1 MKQIEP
7 SGPDGLA
14 QAAAPPYRS
23 PLYPQPPPGS
33 GRLTMAVVTPAE
45 VPLWMLRFLEMA
57 LESRRIDIRLLLV
70 PSLPAPYASAA
81 PADLRAFLRLERVLL
96 HWFLRTFR
104 HVEDGALSRVALEN
118 LKDKGLCW
126 EQAASEA
133 GADAVRQRVAGLHPD
148 LVLLLGPA
156 DWAPALSAT
165 STHGCWI
172 VDGDLTDPDEAG
184 LALLQPIMAGEAATP
199 FGLELVS
206 AQGERI
212 PLAMSWGATRA
223 VSFSQHRDQAFLK
236 LPALLLRALR
246 RLANGQLQVPAAGSQ
261 TLRVAPAVSA
271 YAAGVGL
278 RAFAITLK
286 LLAQWRSRRRSAQ
299 QPWFVVLPDAQDP
312 LDPRAPRIAA
322 TRSLVAEGGN
332 YWADPFPVEHG
343 QRKLLFVEEFI
354 EASGRGV
361 ISCLE
366 LQADGTALNL
376 GIILQEPFHLS
387 YPQAFQWQGHWYMTV
402 ESCESQRVS
411 LYRTDDFPKGW
422 RQVAHLL
429 EGRVCVDPTLYHHEG
444 HWYLFGNVSESGANP
459 SDELF
464 LFVSRAL
471 EGPYVAH
478 PGNPIV
484 SDVRRAR
491 PAGQLFLHEGKLIRP
506 AQCCAPIYGSAVIF
520 NEVGML
526 SPQDYAETPLSRLDP
541 MQSGTLDGCHTY
553 NRAGSIE
560 VLDAHGEPPCAPERI
575 QVLDAAAASQ
585 ATAQLWDA
593 AGT

>member
-1 MKQIEP
+1 MNQNEP

-23 PLYPQPPPGS
+23 PLYPPPAAGAE
-33 GRLTMAVVTPAE
+33 RLKVAVVAPAE
-45 VPLWMLRFLEMA
+45 VPLWLHRFLEMA
-57 LESRRIDIRLLLV
+57 LASRHIDIRLLLV
-70 PSLPAPYASAA
+70 PASPVPHESAA
-81 PADLRAFLRLERVLL
+81 PADLRAFLRLERSLL
-96 HWFLRTFR
+96 RWFLRTFR
-104 HVEDGALSRVALEN
+104 HLEDGALSQVALEN
-118 LKDKGLCW
+118 LKDDGLHW
-126 EQAASEA
+126 QQAAGDAE
-133 GADAVRQRVAGLHPD
+133 AVRQRVAALRPD

-156 DWAPALSAT
+156 DWAPALSAV
-165 STHGCWI
+165 SVHGCWTI
-172 VDGDLTDPDEAG
+172 DGDLADPIEAG
-184 LALLQPIMAGEAATP
+184 LALLQPIMAGEVATP

-206 AQGERI
+206 AQGGRI
-212 PLAMSWGATRA
+212 PLEMSWGATRA

-246 RLANGQLQVPAAGSQ
+246 RLADGRLQVPAAGNQ
-261 TLRVAPAVSA
+261 TLRVAPAVPA

-286 LLAQWRSRRRSAQ
+286 LLAQWQSRRRSAQ
-299 QPWFVVLPDAQDP
+299 QPWFVVLPDAQDS
-312 LDPRAPRIAA
+312 LDLRSPRVAA

-354 EASGRGV
+354 ETSGRGV
-361 ISCLE
+361 ITCLE

-387 YPQAFQWQGHWYMTV
+387 YPQVFQWRGHWYMTV

-411 LYRTDDFPKGW
+411 LYRTDDFPRGW

-429 EGRVCVDPTLYHHEG
+429 EGRVCVDPTLYLHEG

-464 LFVSRAL
+464 LFVSRTL
-471 EGPYVAH
+471 EGPYLPH
-478 PGNPIV
+478 PANPIV
-484 SDVRRAR
+484 SDVRRSR
-491 PAGQLFLHEGKLIRP
+491 PAGQLFLHEGRLIRP
-506 AQCCAPIYGSAVIF
+506 AQCCAPIYGSAVVF
-520 NEVGML
+520 NQIGTL
-526 SPQDYAETPLSRLDP
+526 SPQEYAETPLSRLDP
-541 MQSGTLDGCHTY
+541 VWSGALDGCHTY
-553 NRAGSIE
+553 NRAGEIE
-560 VLDAHGEPPCAPERI
+560 VLDAHGEPPPASTRI
-575 QVLDAAAASQ
+575 RVLDAAAAMQ
-585 ATAQLWDA
+585 APAHLRDA